1 MFTLSVSLAP
11 LGTEKLALRVLSPAH
26 DAPGDGLLRQY
37 LRFAVARV
45 CLGTAAAVFCA
56 LTWAF
61 VLADLPAA
69 TRLAVLAA
77 CLALPPGAAT
87 HLGQEVLTAGHQA
100 RLDMTLARVQVPGVA
115 MLTLPLALG
124 TPFTGAFAI
133 FCWTLGWLAAAL
145 WMGRRIGALLPAQ
158 PAAPAPVAAWSAAA
172 RPLWLYKLAVGLR
185 GQAGL
190 IALVWLHAPPGAV
203 GAYATASAIVGLLV
217 VPVAAT
223 NRVYASDIA
232 RFLQAGDAAAI
243 ARLHAR
249 RLRWLVPVALAF
261 VLAIWVWAGPILG
274 LIRPEFAQIGT
285 GPLRVLTFGA
295 ALTLI
300 FALAPTHL
308 KFRGQNGVVFA
319 VSGAAAADQR
329 ALLILLIPRLGATGA
344 ALAYALPTVASYAVL
359 ARLARE

>member
-45 CLGTAAAVFCA
+45 CLGTAAAVFCG

-158 PAAPAPVAAWSAAA
+158 PAAPVPVAAWSAAA

-190 IALVWLHAPPGAV
+190 IAPVWLHAPPGAV

>member
-1 MFTLSVSLAP
+1 
-11 LGTEKLALRVLSPAH
+11 
-26 DAPGDGLLRQY
+26 
-37 LRFAVARV
+37 
-45 CLGTAAAVFCA
+45 
-56 LTWAF
+56 
-61 VLADLPAA
+61 
-69 TRLAVLAA
+69 
-77 CLALPPGAAT
+77 
-87 HLGQEVLTAGHQA
+87 
-100 RLDMTLARVQVPGVA
+100 MTLARVLVPGVALA
-115 MLTLPLALG
+115 MLTLPIALG
-124 TPFTGAFAI
+124 TPVSGAFAI
-133 FCWTLGWLAAAL
+133 ICWTLGWLAAAL
-145 WMGRRIGALLPAQ
+145 WMGRRLGALLSAQ

-217 VPVAAT
+217 APVAAT
-223 NRVYASDIA
+223 NRVYANDIA

-243 ARLHAR
+243 AHLHAR

-261 VLAIWVWAGPILG
+261 VLAIRVWAGPVLG

-285 GPLRVLTFGA
+285 GPLRVLALGA
-295 ALTLI
+295 ALT
-300 FALAPTHL
+300 LAPTHL
-308 KFRGQNGVVFA
+308 KFQGRNGVVFA
-319 VSGAAAADQR
+319 VIGAAAAVQL